1 MQTVEYLLFIYMD
14 VTYIFKHKIKKKK
27 KSHAKYDVVHAD
39 VHPVTLYS
47 RNIHRHIRRW
57 YYNIMYLYNNIHN
70 I

>member
-47 RNIHRHIRRW
+47 RNIDV
-57 YYNIMYLYNNIHN
+57 
-70 I
+70 